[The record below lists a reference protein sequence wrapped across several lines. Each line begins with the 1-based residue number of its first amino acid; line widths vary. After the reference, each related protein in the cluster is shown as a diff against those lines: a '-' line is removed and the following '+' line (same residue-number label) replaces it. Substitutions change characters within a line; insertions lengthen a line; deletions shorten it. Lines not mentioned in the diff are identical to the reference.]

1 LNGKDLV
8 DNERISGVTSSQ
20 LVIAAV
26 NYADAG
32 DYSLVASNAA
42 GCVTG
47 RVARLAVTPVLAW
60 GDNTL
65 GQTQVPPSASNVVM
79 IAAGEN
85 HSLALLADG
94 RALGWGDNAFG
105 QAQVPGFATNLVSL
119 AAGQAH
125 SLALSA
131 TGDVL
136 AWGDDSYGQ
145 STVPSSLPVA
155 VVVAAGARHSLAL
168 LADGAV
174 VAWGDNTFGQ
184 TAVPEDATNVVAIA
198 AGDFFSLALCADGR
212 LATWG
217 DVSPHDD
224 LVAIAAGA
232 GHRLALRSTGELVAW
247 GRNAHGQATVPE
259 AVSNPAAISAGGD
272 HSLALSADG
281 QILAWGGNYSHQAEP
296 PWTSPGIAAIGAG
309 GAHSLAL
316 VGDGAP
322 VISGLPGTLTVSVGR
337 PLVLHGQITGAL
349 PQSCQWFHNGTAL
362 AGATRPYLVLTN
374 IQRPNAGV
382 YVLVV
387 TNREGATAS
396 SPITLH
402 VQPEP
407 FIATPFQEQT
417 VFLGRPICFSATV
430 WGEAPFTYQWQL
442 NTTNLANDNR
452 ISGADTA
459 SLCIAV
465 AHFDDIGEFTL
476 TANNA
481 YGTANQAIARLSVT
495 PVCVWGISSQAQVPA
510 GTSNAVAI
518 AAGRDHSLA
527 LRADGTV
534 VAWGRNTS
542 EQTNVPGFLTN
553 VVAIAGGENH
563 SLALVETGRRT
574 PLRFDPAA
582 LRIETD
588 GSLHV
593 RLLGASGRGPVI
605 VLASPDLTAWTPIF
619 TNAPVTGSVDF
630 VDAGAV
636 HRPQTFYRAYEYIA
650 PPP

>member
-1 LNGKDLV
+1 MG
-8 DNERISGVTSSQ
+8 
-20 LVIAAV
+20 
-26 NYADAG
+26 
-32 DYSLVASNAA
+32 
-42 GCVTG
+42 
-47 RVARLAVTPVLAW
+47 
-60 GDNTL
+60 
-65 GQTQVPPSASNVVM
+65 
-79 IAAGEN
+79 
-85 HSLALLADG
+85 
-94 RALGWGDNAFG
+94 
-105 QAQVPGFATNLVSL
+105 
-119 AAGQAH
+119 
-125 SLALSA
+125 
-131 TGDVL
+131 
-136 AWGDDSYGQ
+136 
-145 STVPSSLPVA
+145 
-155 VVVAAGARHSLAL
+155 
-168 LADGAV
+168 
-174 VAWGDNTFGQ
+174 
-184 TAVPEDATNVVAIA
+184 
-198 AGDFFSLALCADGR
+198 
-212 LATWG
+212 
-217 DVSPHDD
+217 
-224 LVAIAAGA
+224 
-232 GHRLALRSTGELVAW
+232 
-247 GRNAHGQATVPE
+247 
-259 AVSNPAAISAGGD
+259 
-272 HSLALSADG
+272 
-281 QILAWGGNYSHQAEP
+281 
-296 PWTSPGIAAIGAG
+296 
-309 GAHSLAL
+309 
-316 VGDGAP
+316 
-322 VISGLPGTLTVSVGR
+322 GR

-518 AAGRDHSLA
+518 AAGDDHSLALRADGTVVAWGQNFWGQTAAPSQATNVSAIAAGRDHSLA

-542 EQTNVPGFLTN
+542 GQTNVPSFLTN
-553 VVAIAGGENH
+553 VVAIAGGRNH

-605 VLASPDLTAWTPIF
+605 VLASPDLITWTPVF
-619 TNAPVTGSVDF
+619 TNAPVAGSVDF

>member
-1 LNGKDLV
+1 
-8 DNERISGVTSSQ
+8 
-20 LVIAAV
+20 
-26 NYADAG
+26 
-32 DYSLVASNAA
+32 
-42 GCVTG
+42 
-47 RVARLAVTPVLAW
+47 
-60 GDNTL
+60 
-65 GQTQVPPSASNVVM
+65 
-79 IAAGEN
+79 
-85 HSLALLADG
+85 
-94 RALGWGDNAFG
+94 
-105 QAQVPGFATNLVSL
+105 
-119 AAGQAH
+119 
-125 SLALSA
+125 
-131 TGDVL
+131 
-136 AWGDDSYGQ
+136 
-145 STVPSSLPVA
+145 
-155 VVVAAGARHSLAL
+155 
-168 LADGAV
+168 
-174 VAWGDNTFGQ
+174 
-184 TAVPEDATNVVAIA
+184 
-198 AGDFFSLALCADGR
+198 
-212 LATWG
+212 
-217 DVSPHDD
+217 
-224 LVAIAAGA
+224 
-232 GHRLALRSTGELVAW
+232 
-247 GRNAHGQATVPE
+247 
-259 AVSNPAAISAGGD
+259 
-272 HSLALSADG
+272 
-281 QILAWGGNYSHQAEP
+281 
-296 PWTSPGIAAIGAG
+296 
-309 GAHSLAL
+309 
-316 VGDGAP
+316 
-322 VISGLPGTLTVSVGR
+322 
-337 PLVLHGQITGAL
+337 
-349 PQSCQWFHNGTAL
+349 
-362 AGATRPYLVLTN
+362 LTN

-495 PVCVWGISSQAQVPA
+495 PVCAWGISSQAQVPA
-510 GTSNAVAI
+510 GTSNAVAIAAGDDHSLALRADGTVVAWGGRNWYGQTDVSPQATNVIAIAAGGNHSLALRADGTAVGWGINLYGQTDVPPQATNLIAIAAGYNHSLALRADGTVVGWGQNSWGQTAAPSQATNVIAI

-542 EQTNVPGFLTN
+542 GQTNVPSFLTN
-553 VVAIAGGENH
+553 VVAIAGGRNH

-605 VLASPDLTAWTPIF
+605 VLASPDLITWTPVF
-619 TNAPVTGSVDF
+619 TNAPVAGSVDF

>member
-1 LNGKDLV
+1 MG
-8 DNERISGVTSSQ
+8 
-20 LVIAAV
+20 
-26 NYADAG
+26 
-32 DYSLVASNAA
+32 
-42 GCVTG
+42 
-47 RVARLAVTPVLAW
+47 
-60 GDNTL
+60 
-65 GQTQVPPSASNVVM
+65 
-79 IAAGEN
+79 
-85 HSLALLADG
+85 
-94 RALGWGDNAFG
+94 
-105 QAQVPGFATNLVSL
+105 
-119 AAGQAH
+119 
-125 SLALSA
+125 
-131 TGDVL
+131 
-136 AWGDDSYGQ
+136 
-145 STVPSSLPVA
+145 
-155 VVVAAGARHSLAL
+155 
-168 LADGAV
+168 
-174 VAWGDNTFGQ
+174 
-184 TAVPEDATNVVAIA
+184 
-198 AGDFFSLALCADGR
+198 
-212 LATWG
+212 
-217 DVSPHDD
+217 
-224 LVAIAAGA
+224 
-232 GHRLALRSTGELVAW
+232 
-247 GRNAHGQATVPE
+247 
-259 AVSNPAAISAGGD
+259 
-272 HSLALSADG
+272 
-281 QILAWGGNYSHQAEP
+281 
-296 PWTSPGIAAIGAG
+296 
-309 GAHSLAL
+309 
-316 VGDGAP
+316 
-322 VISGLPGTLTVSVGR
+322 GR

-495 PVCVWGISSQAQVPA
+495 PVCAWGISSQAQVPA
-510 GTSNAVAI
+510 GTSNAVAIAAGDDHSLALRADGTVVAWGGRNWYGQTDVSPQATNVIAIAAGGNHSLALRADGTAVGWGINLYGQTDVPPQATNLIAIAAGYNHSLALRADGTVVGWGQNSWGQTAAPSQATNVIAI

-542 EQTNVPGFLTN
+542 GQTNVPSFLTN
-553 VVAIAGGENH
+553 VVAIAGGRNH

-605 VLASPDLTAWTPIF
+605 VLASPDLITWTPVF
-619 TNAPVTGSVDF
+619 TNAPVAGSVDF